1 MARPLPFLAG
11 AVLFLGPFVSACGH
25 HSRDGRDDVA
35 SGTGTRASATDVAL
49 DEPFSASSL
58 NLEIRSGEITIRG
71 GQNARIVLHCE
82 GRNAQRCG
90 EVRATLRGSN
100 LEVAGGPRH
109 ISMRL
114 DVPSQLG
121 LRVRMPAG
129 ELNIEGVRGDKDI
142 RLNAGELDIEVSD
155 PSEYGPVKASVLAG
169 EISARPFDGSAEGV
183 FRSFEHH
190 GEGRYRLAA
199 RLLAGEIMLR

>member
-1 MARPLPFLAG
+1 MARPSPFAAV
-11 AVLFLGPFVSACGH
+11 AVLFLGASLSACRH
-25 HSRDGRDDVA
+25 HSRDSSDSAAG
-35 SGTGTRASATDVAL
+35 GTTTGATDVAL
-49 DEPFSASSL
+49 DQPFAASSL
-58 NLEIRSGEITIRG
+58 NLETRSGEITIRG

-82 GRNAQRCG
+82 GRNAHRCG
-90 EVRATLRGSN
+90 ELRATLRGSN

-169 EISARPFDGSAEGV
+169 EISARAFDGSAEGI

-190 GEGRYRLAA
+190 GEGHYRLAA